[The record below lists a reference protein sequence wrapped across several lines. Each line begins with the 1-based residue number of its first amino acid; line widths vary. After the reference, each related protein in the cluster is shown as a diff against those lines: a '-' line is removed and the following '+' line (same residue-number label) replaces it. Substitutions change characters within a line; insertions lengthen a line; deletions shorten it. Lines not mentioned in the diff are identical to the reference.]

1 MVEPGPSGLEAL
13 IADLAGDPGWVPRT
27 AGVVTDAIVAELPAT
42 AGDPDLLRALRD
54 SVTANLRLMVEML
67 GSGVPASEAQP
78 PPAATEYARELV
90 RRGVSVDSL
99 LRAYFIAHAAF
110 FGYVREELPAR
121 ISEPDAL
128 AATLDELMSWSFGF
142 VQAISGGIVERY
154 GAERERWVRSSAALK
169 SELVDEILAGR
180 VREVG
185 PASAQLN
192 YRLDRT
198 HLAFV
203 IWSEASGAMED
214 PAASER
220 VAARFAARRGSESA
234 LLLPRGAGL
243 VAGWLGSGATAAAI
257 DPGAVEV
264 DGLGGPDRIRL
275 ALGSPAPGIEGFRSS
290 HHQAMQAHRVA
301 MLGGA
306 DAGAVSAYRDVAL
319 PALASADPEHA
330 ARFCRQ
336 ELGALLGD
344 DGRNRRLRETVLTY
358 LESASS
364 PRRAA
369 GRLGV
374 HENTVVNHVR
384 AAEEAIGH
392 PLTERPGELIVAL
405 RLAPLVPPVPAGP
418 AGPAGPAAER

>member
-1 MVEPGPSGLEAL
+1 MDDHAPSGMEAL
-13 IADLAGDPGWVPRT
+13 IVGLSDDPRWVQRIADRIT
-27 AGVVTDAIVAELPAT
+27 AAIAAELPAS
-42 AGDPDLLRALRD
+42 ADDPDLLRALRE
-54 SVTANLRLMVEML
+54 SVLANMRMMVEMMR
-67 GSGVPASEAQP
+67 GGIAASEARP

-90 RRGVSVDSL
+90 RRGVSADAL
-99 LRAYFIAHAAF
+99 LRTYFIAHAAF
-110 FGYVREELPAR
+110 LEYVREELPAR
-121 ISEPDAL
+121 INEPDAL

-142 VQAISGGIVERY
+142 VRAVSGGVVERY
-154 GAERERWVRSSAALK
+154 GVERERWVRSSAALK
-169 SELVDEILAGR
+169 SELVDAILAGEAR
-180 VREVG
+180 DVES
-185 PASAQLN
+185 ASAQLH

-203 IWSEASGAMED
+203 VWSEAEGAMGD
-214 PAASER
+214 PAVSER
-220 VAARFAARRGSESA
+220 VAARFAADRGSDDA

-243 VAGWLGSGATAAAI
+243 VAGWLGFRNAPPRIGHGALEA
-257 DPGAVEV
+257 E
-264 DGLGGPDRIRL
+264 GLGGEDEIRL
-275 ALGSPAPGIEGFRSS
+275 AIGSQAPGIEGFRAS
-290 HHQAMQAHRVA
+290 HADAMQAHRVA
-301 MLGGA
+301 MLGGG
-306 DAGAVSAYRDVAL
+306 GAVSTYRDLAL

-336 ELGALLGD
+336 ELGPLLED
-344 DGRNRRLRETVLTY
+344 DRRNRRLRETVLTY

-405 RLAPLVPPVPAGP
+405 RLAPLVLAGP
-418 AGPAGPAAER
+418 VAER